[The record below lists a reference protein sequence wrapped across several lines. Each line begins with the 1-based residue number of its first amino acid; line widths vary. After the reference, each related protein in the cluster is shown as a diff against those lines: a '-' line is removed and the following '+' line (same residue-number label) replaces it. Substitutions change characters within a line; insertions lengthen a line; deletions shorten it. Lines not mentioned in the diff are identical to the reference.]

1 MPLLSAQPGSS
12 TTPEGSDGAI
22 RCRPPSTT
30 CKIEAVY
37 WLLPASPVAAVVT
50 LSAGVACL
58 VPDERNSPEALLA
71 LADAN
76 LYRAKSAGRDR
87 VDQGVETLQLQ

>member
-1 MPLLSAQPGSS
+1 MRSLGLAHS
-12 TTPEGSDGAI
+12 
-22 RCRPPSTT
+22 
-30 CKIEAVY
+30 
-37 WLLPASPVAAVVT
+37 ASPVAPVVT